1 MKKAIKISVVF
12 LFMTSIV
19 LTSCDSSEEKIEA
32 AKTEVLEAQKKLD
45 KAKEVLL
52 AEVEI
57 YKKETAEKIEANK
70 KVFAELKT
78 TMKNVKEGVVEN
90 LELKNRDLQTKI
102 DLYRVEG
109 KEKWEEFKLEFDHD
123 MNELAKAVADLKMKN
138 VDK

>member
-1 MKKAIKISVVF
+1 MKKSIKISVVF

-45 KAKEVLL
+45 KAKEALL

-90 LELKNRDLQTKI
+90 LELKNRDLKTKI